1 METIVYK
8 FCRVCNQD
16 KLCSEFREKRRVC
29 KKCIY
34 KENQIKYKDVIK
46 QYYVENQEKIIQRSI
61 EYHKKKMELQGRKNQ
76 VVRELSMLINK
87 LKSVMKLLIKRFL
100 YFNIYFF
107 NIYYNII

>member
-29 KKCIY
+29 KKCIS

-61 EYHKKKMELQGRKNQ
+61 EYHKKKMELQGRKKPGRKR
-76 VVRELSMLINK
+76 VINVDK
-87 LKSVMKLLIKRFL
+87 KVEICNETSTSD
-100 YFNIYFF
+100 
-107 NIYYNII
+107 